1 MSRAISIDG
10 VLPLDLARA
19 RACPAKMLGAGVK
32 SDCSAP
38 ALRVWRHARGTAL
51 GMGAR
56 DDRARQLGARPTV
69 VQTDTFAR
77 ASSWGRYRQRA
88 RERCKQR
95 PRVTSKARVTKC
107 YQAFRIPQSR
117 FSGTGDLHAGARKV
131 RLIRVR
137 ACRLCN
143 AVACL
148 FSKGVKGI

>member
-107 YQAFRIPQSR
+107 YQAFGFRNR
-117 FSGTGDLHAGARKV
+117 DF
-131 RLIRVR
+131 R
-137 ACRLCN
+137 AQEICMQGLAKFVSFASALVGCATR
-143 AVACL
+143 
-148 FSKGVKGI
+148 